1 MPFFTQTF
9 IGATIWGAVL
19 IVLGYELG
27 NWATIAEKL
36 KHVDLLI
43 GVAIIVV
50 LLAVGIRFVL
60 RRRREQGL
68 GENPS
73 D

>member
-1 MPFFTQTF
+1 M
-9 IGATIWGAVL
+9 I
-19 IVLGYELG
+19 GYELG